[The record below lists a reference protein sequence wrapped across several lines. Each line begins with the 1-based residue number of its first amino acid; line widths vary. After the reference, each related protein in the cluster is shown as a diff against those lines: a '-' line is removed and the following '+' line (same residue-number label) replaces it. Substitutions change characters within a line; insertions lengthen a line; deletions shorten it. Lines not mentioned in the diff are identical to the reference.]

1 MLLSVYVTVDKPP
14 CLSFSY
20 VLLNRLSA
28 HIGVGAESHWHTKC
42 MLANETIPMHRNTPA
57 LNRLP

>member
-42 MLANETIPMHRNTPA
+42 MLANETILMQKC
-57 LNRLP
+57 